1 MALEVIAGVVLAA
14 YLLLRLDAWLAQ
26 RCLQKLAAAEAE
38 QLAEQARRDASPPTE
53 TVLQVPG
60 TQALPRNQF
69 RRVARFGLPADHT
82 VDLLMYASDHPLPA
96 WPRQVCELLRSLYRK
111 GQARGPGVVDILV
124 NRATLP
130 QGHALYF
137 ALLDADPERP
147 PNVYA
152 FVDRVG

>member
-1 MALEVIAGVVLAA
+1 MALEVLAVVSIAA
-14 YLLLRLDAWLAQ
+14 YCLLRLDAWLA
-26 RCLQKLAAAEAE
+26 RRGLQKLAAAEAAA
-38 QLAEQARRDASPPTE
+38 LAEQARRDAAAPTE
-53 TVLQVPG
+53 TVLRVPG

-82 VDLLMYASDHPLPA
+82 VDLLMYASEHPLQA

-124 NRATLP
+124 NRTALP

-147 PNVYA
+147 PHVYA

>member
-1 MALEVIAGVVLAA
+1 VLELVAGFAVAA
-14 YLLLRLDAWLAQ
+14 YLLMVLDAWFAQ

-38 QLAEQARRDASPPTE
+38 HLAEQARRDAAPPTE

-60 TQALPRNQF
+60 TLALPRNQF
-69 RRVARFGLPADHT
+69 RRVARFGLAADQT

-111 GQARGPGVVDILV
+111 GQARGPDVVAILM
-124 NRATLP
+124 NRASLP
-130 QGHALYF
+130 HGHALYF
-137 ALLDADPERP
+137 ALLDADADRP

-152 FVDRVG
+152 FVDRMN

>member
-1 MALEVIAGVVLAA
+1 VLELVAGIAVAA

-26 RCLQKLAAAEAE
+26 RCLQKLAAAEAAHV
-38 QLAEQARRDASPPTE
+38 AEQARRDAAPPTE

-82 VDLLMYASDHPLPA
+82 VDLLMYASDHPLSA
-96 WPRQVCELLRSLYRK
+96 WPRHVCELLRSLYRK

-124 NRATLP
+124 NRARLP
-130 QGHALYF
+130 HGHALYF
-137 ALLDADPERP
+137 ALLDADPDHP
-147 PNVYA
+147 PHVYA